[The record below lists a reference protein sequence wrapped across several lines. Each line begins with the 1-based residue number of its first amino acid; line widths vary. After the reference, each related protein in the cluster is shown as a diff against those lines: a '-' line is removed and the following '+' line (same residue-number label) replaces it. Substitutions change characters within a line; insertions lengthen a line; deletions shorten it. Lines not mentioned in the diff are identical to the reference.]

1 MIPTN
6 NVSICPRLLQI
17 KVFFGKRVSLTNPK
31 KLYTFTSFL
40 SHIGINQCF
49 LGHTRFELAFSAP
62 TYSYLLRRETWLI
75 PHKSTLRFAIVAS
88 ANHRLFQRQG
98 LTYARN
104 EILSQNN
111 SSFSHRFRQ
120 NKADNW
126 FFQLGIVASIFQ
138 FPRKN
143 YATSDTWVMEHHVS
157 Q

>member
-1 MIPTN
+1 MFLSAQDCYRLKCFLEKGLVWPTPK
-6 NVSICPRLLQI
+6 SYTRL
-17 KVFFGKRVSLTNPK
+17 PA
-31 KLYTFTSFL
+31 FL
-40 SHIGINQCF
+40 SHTGINQCF

-62 TYSYLLRRETWLI
+62 TYSYLLRGETWLI

-126 FFQLGIVASIFQ
+126 FFQLGIAASIFQ